1 MLSDMQQNERC
12 TVLSFPRK
20 GSSEP
25 SGNAD
30 TRVSR
35 SGPEPLVIGTT
46 TAELVVSQGD
56 YEDFRAFLQDVCG
69 IVLGTGKEDLVT
81 RRLAGVMRMYG
92 ISSLGEMMNHLRTG
106 RNPRMQSCIIDA
118 MTTNETFW
126 FRDSAHF
133 RLLGD
138 RVLPAFAESGRQRM
152 RIWSAACSSGQ
163 EPYSIS
169 MVVQDY
175 QASNP
180 TPPNTR
186 VEIIAT
192 DISTRVLA
200 GARKGIYS
208 GIDAARGLAPDQR
221 ERHFTGRGDQLVM
234 RPEIKRRVSFREL
247 NLTKGYELLGR
258 FDVIFCR
265 NVLIYFS
272 NSQKQEILDRMS
284 RILNPGGYLF
294 LGSSESLSSH
304 SDRFE
309 MISES
314 GGFGYRLKS

>member
-1 MLSDMQQNERC
+1 MNH
-12 TVLSFPRK
+12 
-20 GSSEP
+20 SEAEQP
-25 SGNAD
+25 VFVEA
-30 TRVSR
+30 
-35 SGPEPLVIGTT
+35 
-46 TAELVVSQGD
+46 TAEMVVSQGD
-56 YEDFRAFLQDVCG
+56 YEDFRTFLQGACG
-69 IVLGTGKEDLVT
+69 IVLGAGKEGLVN
-81 RRLAGVMRMYG
+81 RRLAGVMQMHG
-92 ISSLGEMMNHLRTG
+92 ISSLGEMLNHLRKG

-138 RVLPAFAESGRQRM
+138 RIFPALAESGQERM
-152 RIWSAACSSGQ
+152 RVWSAACSTGQ

-169 MVVQDY
+169 MVVEDY
-175 QASNP
+175 QASSSA
-180 TPPNTR
+180 TTGTK

-200 GARKGIYS
+200 GAKKGIYS
-208 GIDAARGLAPDQR
+208 GNEVSQGLEPDQC
-221 ERHFTGRGDQLVM
+221 ERYFTSRGGQWEV

-247 NLTKGYELLGR
+247 NLTGGYELLGH

-272 NSQKQEILDRMS
+272 NSQKRDILDRMA

-294 LGSSESLSSH
+294 LGSSESLGGIN
-304 SDRFE
+304 DRFE
-309 MISES
+309 MISET
-314 GGFGYRLKS
+314 GGFGYRLRT